1 MITRSPS
8 PNIPI
13 NNSFLISASAGGKSL
28 VLAYKTKFVMVQ
40 LNNEGEYSAL
50 GQGSGCQPNE
60 EITAVLCLPLFVPST
75 RLT

>member
-1 MITRSPS
+1 MPSAADIITRSPS

-13 NNSFLISASAGGKSL
+13 SDSYLISSSAGGRSL

-50 GQGSGCQPNE
+50 GQGSGCQQPG
-60 EITAVLCLPLFVPST
+60 
-75 RLT
+75 